1 MWEADG
7 LCSAT
12 QYYTLAE
19 KRGVQKDRNIQ
30 CTWGS
35 NSGKRFAWERQENF
49 EKSKVVQFNTFK
61 WKVIFQK
68 YEDFTFK
75 FSKSTFVQNSIN
87 NELGVKYKKDKLTSN
102 QDPLPN
108 TTTRLSATLPS
119 ELLLSNFKKANM
131 DAADMLSK
139 EMYFHIMFNKIIYIY
154 AVQTLKRW

>member
-1 MWEADG
+1 M
-7 LCSAT
+7 
-12 QYYTLAE
+12 
-19 KRGVQKDRNIQ
+19 
-30 CTWGS
+30 
-35 NSGKRFAWERQENF
+35 
-49 EKSKVVQFNTFK
+49 
-61 WKVIFQK
+61 FQK

-119 ELLLSNFKKANM
+119 ELLLSNFKKANT